1 MNKTWIKEH
10 WLEILLCVGIVIQIG
25 ALAVFN
31 LTRLPYES
39 NYDSS
44 CAYAQIVEM
53 WRQKRIL
60 LKDWAYQT
68 TLGIDS
74 PVLLGALFY
83 GITKNAFT
91 AFGLANI
98 VTVIVYACLFYD
110 ILKQADVKKNMRLL
124 AVLFLLTPY
133 STGQLGYM
141 PMLFTSA
148 GSYAYKLLVPLLLI
162 DILVRMHKGQEIKK
176 YWYLI
181 LFATFFVFD
190 TAVSSGEYIVTVIV
204 YACLFYDILKQ
215 ADVKK
220 NMRLL
225 AVLFLLTPYSTGQ
238 LGYMP
243 MLFTSAGS
251 YAYKLLVPLL
261 LIDILVRMHKG
272 QEIKKYWYL
281 ILFATFFVFDTA
293 VSSGEY
299 ILLCA
304 VLPLIGYEILHVL
317 IGNDIKQIFNKR
329 LGFLIL
335 ESAIYVV
342 GIKVGRRTGIIESVG
357 SQMMLTKAK
366 HFPSVIAKCLTGIF
380 QLFGGIPDYEDIP
393 VTQTYGMMYLFRFFL
408 AAVILASWI
417 YLLKHLKEN
426 EKYKELVGMITC
438 IFAVNLI
445 VLIFANVNYA
455 TKTFEYRYHLISMIP
470 MILLTSIA
478 ASDLWEKRKLLEQT
492 IVLVTIVLLLF
503 VNVYDYKNYMR
514 DCYNYQGDMQGITL
528 TAEQE
533 GVHLIITIGSES
545 ISMGR
550 CMRNVNPNVE
560 ISTWGGYNHGVGW
573 GASTYYFDNAHLKT
587 PYMVLMTQKEYE
599 LMPKQ
604 IAKQLEEVQVFGIF
618 RLYRVKENVLDG
630 DNTLPQS
637 GTNRDFCYSSGYEYW
652 GKMESDGNVLSSGK
666 KETVLRSNKKKIEK
680 DATYDIVVHYE
691 VIQAKEDSAATFR
704 VRNAQDEIIAEQEMP
719 KDATKITIKDVSV
732 ITGMEWVRYRIN
744 AEKGS
749 KIRIRSIETIA
760 Q

>member
-98 VTVIVYACLFYD
+98 VTVIVYAF
-110 ILKQADVKKNMRLL
+110 
-124 AVLFLLTPY
+124 
-133 STGQLGYM
+133 
-141 PMLFTSA
+141 
-148 GSYAYKLLVPLLLI
+148 
-162 DILVRMHKGQEIKK
+162 
-176 YWYLI
+176 
-181 LFATFFVFD
+181 
-190 TAVSSGEYIVTVIV
+190 
-204 YACLFYDILKQ
+204 LFYDILKQ

-335 ESAIYVV
+335 ESVIYVV

>member
-74 PVLLGALFY
+74 PVLLGVLFY

-98 VTVIVYACLFYD
+98 VTVIVYAF
-110 ILKQADVKKNMRLL
+110 
-124 AVLFLLTPY
+124 
-133 STGQLGYM
+133 
-141 PMLFTSA
+141 
-148 GSYAYKLLVPLLLI
+148 
-162 DILVRMHKGQEIKK
+162 
-176 YWYLI
+176 
-181 LFATFFVFD
+181 
-190 TAVSSGEYIVTVIV
+190 
-204 YACLFYDILKQ
+204 LFYDILKQ

-408 AAVILASWI
+408 AAVILASGI

-680 DATYDIVVHYE
+680 DAAYDIVVHYE
-691 VIQAKEDSAATFR
+691 VLKSKEDSAATFR

-719 KDATKITIKDVSV
+719 SDATKITIKDVSV

>member
-98 VTVIVYACLFYD
+98 VTVIVYVFLFYD
-110 ILKQADVKKNMRLL
+110 ILKQADV
-124 AVLFLLTPY
+124 A
-133 STGQLGYM
+133 
-141 PMLFTSA
+141 
-148 GSYAYKLLVPLLLI
+148 
-162 DILVRMHKGQEIKK
+162 
-176 YWYLI
+176 
-181 LFATFFVFD
+181 
-190 TAVSSGEYIVTVIV
+190 
-204 YACLFYDILKQ
+204 
-215 ADVKK
+215 K

-719 KDATKITIKDVSV
+719 KDATEIRIRDVSV
-732 ITGMEWVRYRIN
+732 TQSMEWIRYRIN
-744 AEKGS
+744 SQKGS
-749 KIRIRSIETIA
+749 KIRIKSIETVA

>member
-74 PVLLGALFY
+74 PVLLGVLFY

-98 VTVIVYACLFYD
+98 VTVIVYAFLFYD
-110 ILKQADVKKNMRLL
+110 ILKQADV
-124 AVLFLLTPY
+124 A
-133 STGQLGYM
+133 
-141 PMLFTSA
+141 
-148 GSYAYKLLVPLLLI
+148 
-162 DILVRMHKGQEIKK
+162 
-176 YWYLI
+176 
-181 LFATFFVFD
+181 
-190 TAVSSGEYIVTVIV
+190 
-204 YACLFYDILKQ
+204 
-215 ADVKK
+215 K

-680 DATYDIVVHYE
+680 DAAYDIVVHYE
-691 VIQAKEDSAATFR
+691 VLKSKEDSAATFR

-719 KDATKITIKDVSV
+719 KDATEIRIRDVSV
-732 ITGMEWVRYRIN
+732 TQSMEWIRYRIN
-744 AEKGS
+744 AQKGS
-749 KIRIRSIETIA
+749 KIRIKSIETVA

>member
-91 AFGLANI
+91 AFGLAN
-98 VTVIVYACLFYD
+98 
-110 ILKQADVKKNMRLL
+110 
-124 AVLFLLTPY
+124 
-133 STGQLGYM
+133 
-141 PMLFTSA
+141 
-148 GSYAYKLLVPLLLI
+148 
-162 DILVRMHKGQEIKK
+162 
-176 YWYLI
+176 
-181 LFATFFVFD
+181 
-190 TAVSSGEYIVTVIV
+190 IVTVIV

-637 GTNRDFCYSSGYEYW
+637 GTNRDFCYSSVYEYW

>member
-1 MNKTWIKEH
+1 MNKTWVKEH

-98 VTVIVYACLFYD
+98 VTVIVYAFLFYD
-110 ILKQADVKKNMRLL
+110 ILKQADV
-124 AVLFLLTPY
+124 A
-133 STGQLGYM
+133 
-141 PMLFTSA
+141 
-148 GSYAYKLLVPLLLI
+148 
-162 DILVRMHKGQEIKK
+162 
-176 YWYLI
+176 
-181 LFATFFVFD
+181 
-190 TAVSSGEYIVTVIV
+190 
-204 YACLFYDILKQ
+204 
-215 ADVKK
+215 K

-618 RLYRVKENVLDG
+618 RLYRIKENVLDG

-680 DATYDIVVHYE
+680 DAAYDIVVHYE
-691 VIQAKEDSAATFR
+691 VLKSKEDSAATFR

>member
-74 PVLLGALFY
+74 PVLLGVLFY

-98 VTVIVYACLFYD
+98 VTVIVYAF
-110 ILKQADVKKNMRLL
+110 
-124 AVLFLLTPY
+124 
-133 STGQLGYM
+133 
-141 PMLFTSA
+141 
-148 GSYAYKLLVPLLLI
+148 
-162 DILVRMHKGQEIKK
+162 
-176 YWYLI
+176 
-181 LFATFFVFD
+181 
-190 TAVSSGEYIVTVIV
+190 
-204 YACLFYDILKQ
+204 LFYDILKQ

-455 TKTFEYRYHLISMIP
+455 TETFEFRYHLISMIP

-680 DATYDIVVHYE
+680 DAAYDIVVHYE
-691 VIQAKEDSAATFR
+691 VLKSKEDSAATFR

-719 KDATKITIKDVSV
+719 SNATKITIKDVSV

>member
-10 WLEILLCVGIVIQIG
+10 WLEILLCVGVLIQIV

-53 WRQKRIL
+53 WKQKSLL
-60 LKDWAYQT
+60 LKDWSYQT

-74 PVLLGALFY
+74 PVILGALFY
-83 GITKNAFT
+83 GVTKNAFT

-98 VTVIVYACLFYD
+98 VTVIIYVGLFYD
-110 ILKQADVKKNMRLL
+110 ILKQADV
-124 AVLFLLTPY
+124 A
-133 STGQLGYM
+133 
-141 PMLFTSA
+141 
-148 GSYAYKLLVPLLLI
+148 
-162 DILVRMHKGQEIKK
+162 
-176 YWYLI
+176 
-181 LFATFFVFD
+181 
-190 TAVSSGEYIVTVIV
+190 
-204 YACLFYDILKQ
+204 
-215 ADVKK
+215 K

>member
-98 VTVIVYACLFYD
+98 VTVIVYAF
-110 ILKQADVKKNMRLL
+110 
-124 AVLFLLTPY
+124 
-133 STGQLGYM
+133 
-141 PMLFTSA
+141 
-148 GSYAYKLLVPLLLI
+148 
-162 DILVRMHKGQEIKK
+162 
-176 YWYLI
+176 
-181 LFATFFVFD
+181 
-190 TAVSSGEYIVTVIV
+190 
-204 YACLFYDILKQ
+204 LFYDILKQ

-455 TKTFEYRYHLISMIP
+455 TETFEFRYHLISMIP

-680 DATYDIVVHYE
+680 DAAYDIVVHYE
-691 VIQAKEDSAATFR
+691 VLKSKEDSAATFR
-704 VRNAQDEIIAEQEMP
+704 VKNAQDEIIAEQEMP

-749 KIRIRSIETIA
+749 KIRIRSIETIT

>member
-98 VTVIVYACLFYD
+98 VTVIVYAF
-110 ILKQADVKKNMRLL
+110 
-124 AVLFLLTPY
+124 
-133 STGQLGYM
+133 
-141 PMLFTSA
+141 
-148 GSYAYKLLVPLLLI
+148 
-162 DILVRMHKGQEIKK
+162 
-176 YWYLI
+176 
-181 LFATFFVFD
+181 
-190 TAVSSGEYIVTVIV
+190 
-204 YACLFYDILKQ
+204 LFYDILKQ

-357 SQMMLTKAK
+357 SQMMLPKAK

-691 VIQAKEDSAATFR
+691 VIQAKEDSAAVFR

-719 KDATKITIKDVSV
+719 KDATEIRIRDVSV
-732 ITGMEWVRYRIN
+732 TQSMEWIRYRIN
-744 AEKGS
+744 AQKGS
-749 KIRIRSIETIA
+749 KIRIKSIETVA

>member
-98 VTVIVYACLFYD
+98 VTVIVYAF
-110 ILKQADVKKNMRLL
+110 
-124 AVLFLLTPY
+124 
-133 STGQLGYM
+133 
-141 PMLFTSA
+141 
-148 GSYAYKLLVPLLLI
+148 
-162 DILVRMHKGQEIKK
+162 
-176 YWYLI
+176 
-181 LFATFFVFD
+181 
-190 TAVSSGEYIVTVIV
+190 
-204 YACLFYDILKQ
+204 LFYDILKQ

-342 GIKVGRRTGIIESVG
+342 GVKVGRRTGIIESVG

-455 TKTFEYRYHLISMIP
+455 TETFEFRYHLISMIP

-514 DCYNYQGDMQGITL
+514 DCYNDQGDMQGITL

-618 RLYRVKENVLDG
+618 QLYRVKENVLDG

-680 DATYDIVVHYE
+680 DAAYDIVVHYE
-691 VIQAKEDSAATFR
+691 VLKSKEDSAATFR

-719 KDATKITIKDVSV
+719 KDATEITIKDVSV

>member
-91 AFGLANI
+91 AFGLAN
-98 VTVIVYACLFYD
+98 
-110 ILKQADVKKNMRLL
+110 
-124 AVLFLLTPY
+124 
-133 STGQLGYM
+133 
-141 PMLFTSA
+141 
-148 GSYAYKLLVPLLLI
+148 
-162 DILVRMHKGQEIKK
+162 
-176 YWYLI
+176 
-181 LFATFFVFD
+181 
-190 TAVSSGEYIVTVIV
+190 IVTVIV

-719 KDATKITIKDVSV
+719 KDATKITIKDVSI

>member
-91 AFGLANI
+91 AFGLAN
-98 VTVIVYACLFYD
+98 
-110 ILKQADVKKNMRLL
+110 
-124 AVLFLLTPY
+124 
-133 STGQLGYM
+133 
-141 PMLFTSA
+141 
-148 GSYAYKLLVPLLLI
+148 
-162 DILVRMHKGQEIKK
+162 
-176 YWYLI
+176 
-181 LFATFFVFD
+181 
-190 TAVSSGEYIVTVIV
+190 IVTVIV

-408 AAVILASWI
+408 VAVILASWI
-417 YLLKHLKEN
+417 YLLQHLKEN

-455 TKTFEYRYHLISMIP
+455 TETFEFRYHLISMIP

-666 KETVLRSNKKKIEK
+666 KETVLRSNKKKIK
-680 DATYDIVVHYE
+680 RDATYDMIVHYE
-691 VIQAKEDSAATFR
+691 VIQAKEDNAAVFR
-704 VRNAQDEIIAEQEMP
+704 IRNAQDEIIAEQEMP
-719 KDATKITIKDVSV
+719 KDATEIRIRDVSV
-732 ITGMEWVRYRIN
+732 TQSMEWIRYRIN
-744 AEKGS
+744 SQKGS
-749 KIRIRSIETIA
+749 KIRIKSIETVA

>member
-91 AFGLANI
+91 AFGLAN
-98 VTVIVYACLFYD
+98 
-110 ILKQADVKKNMRLL
+110 
-124 AVLFLLTPY
+124 
-133 STGQLGYM
+133 
-141 PMLFTSA
+141 
-148 GSYAYKLLVPLLLI
+148 
-162 DILVRMHKGQEIKK
+162 
-176 YWYLI
+176 
-181 LFATFFVFD
+181 
-190 TAVSSGEYIVTVIV
+190 IVTVIV

-408 AAVILASWI
+408 VAVILASWI

>member
-39 NYDSS
+39 NYDSY
-44 CAYAQIVEM
+44 CAYEQIVEM

-162 DILVRMHKGQEIKK
+162 DILVRMHKGQK
-176 YWYLI
+176 
-181 LFATFFVFD
+181 
-190 TAVSSGEYIVTVIV
+190 
-204 YACLFYDILKQ
+204 
-215 ADVKK
+215 
-220 NMRLL
+220 
-225 AVLFLLTPYSTGQ
+225 
-238 LGYMP
+238 
-243 MLFTSAGS
+243 
-251 YAYKLLVPLL
+251 
-261 LIDILVRMHKG
+261 
-272 QEIKKYWYL
+272 IKKYWYL

-317 IGNDIKQIFNKR
+317 IGNDIKQIFSKR

-426 EKYKELVGMITC
+426 AKYKELVGMITC

-618 RLYRVKENVLDG
+618 QLYRVKENVLDG

-680 DATYDIVVHYE
+680 DAAYDIVVHYE
-691 VIQAKEDSAATFR
+691 VLKSKEDSAATFR

>member
-162 DILVRMHKGQEIKK
+162 DILVRMHKGQK
-176 YWYLI
+176 
-181 LFATFFVFD
+181 
-190 TAVSSGEYIVTVIV
+190 
-204 YACLFYDILKQ
+204 
-215 ADVKK
+215 
-220 NMRLL
+220 
-225 AVLFLLTPYSTGQ
+225 
-238 LGYMP
+238 
-243 MLFTSAGS
+243 
-251 YAYKLLVPLL
+251 
-261 LIDILVRMHKG
+261 
-272 QEIKKYWYL
+272 IKKYWYL

-317 IGNDIKQIFNKR
+317 IGNDIKQIFSKR

-680 DATYDIVVHYE
+680 DAAYDIVVHYE
-691 VIQAKEDSAATFR
+691 VLKSKEDSAATFR

>member
-162 DILVRMHKGQEIKK
+162 DILVRMHKGQK
-176 YWYLI
+176 
-181 LFATFFVFD
+181 
-190 TAVSSGEYIVTVIV
+190 
-204 YACLFYDILKQ
+204 
-215 ADVKK
+215 
-220 NMRLL
+220 
-225 AVLFLLTPYSTGQ
+225 
-238 LGYMP
+238 
-243 MLFTSAGS
+243 
-251 YAYKLLVPLL
+251 
-261 LIDILVRMHKG
+261 
-272 QEIKKYWYL
+272 IKKYWYL

-317 IGNDIKQIFNKR
+317 IGNDIKQIFSKR

-426 EKYKELVGMITC
+426 AKYKELVGMITC

-618 RLYRVKENVLDG
+618 QLYRVKENVLDG

-680 DATYDIVVHYE
+680 DAAYDMIVHYE
-691 VIQAKEDSAATFR
+691 VIQAKEDNAAVFR
-704 VRNAQDEIIAEQEMP
+704 IRNAQDEIIAEQEMP
-719 KDATKITIKDVSV
+719 SDATEIRIRDVSV
-732 ITGMEWVRYRIN
+732 TQSMEWIRYRIN
-744 AEKGS
+744 AQKGS
-749 KIRIRSIETIA
+749 KIRIKSIETVA

>member
-141 PMLFTSA
+141 A
-148 GSYAYKLLVPLLLI
+148 
-162 DILVRMHKGQEIKK
+162 
-176 YWYLI
+176 
-181 LFATFFVFD
+181 
-190 TAVSSGEYIVTVIV
+190 
-204 YACLFYDILKQ
+204 
-215 ADVKK
+215 
-220 NMRLL
+220 
-225 AVLFLLTPYSTGQ
+225 
-238 LGYMP
+238 

>member
-98 VTVIVYACLFYD
+98 VTVIVYAF
-110 ILKQADVKKNMRLL
+110 
-124 AVLFLLTPY
+124 
-133 STGQLGYM
+133 
-141 PMLFTSA
+141 
-148 GSYAYKLLVPLLLI
+148 
-162 DILVRMHKGQEIKK
+162 
-176 YWYLI
+176 
-181 LFATFFVFD
+181 
-190 TAVSSGEYIVTVIV
+190 
-204 YACLFYDILKQ
+204 LFYDILKQ

-455 TKTFEYRYHLISMIP
+455 AETFEYRYHLISMIP

-514 DCYNYQGDMQGITL
+514 DCYNYQGDMQGITSV
-528 TAEQE
+528 AEQE

-604 IAKQLEEVQVFGIF
+604 IAKQLEEVQTFGLF
-618 RLYRVKENVLDG
+618 QLYRVKENVLDG

-666 KETVLRSNKKKIEK
+666 KETVLRSNKKKIK
-680 DATYDIVVHYE
+680 RDATYDMIVHYE
-691 VIQAKEDSAATFR
+691 VIQAKEDSAAVFR

-719 KDATKITIKDVSV
+719 KDATEIRIRDVSV
-732 ITGMEWVRYRIN
+732 TQSMEWIRYRIN
-744 AEKGS
+744 AQKGS
-749 KIRIRSIETIA
+749 KIRIKSIETVA

>member
-190 TAVSSGEYIVTVIV
+190 TAVSSGEYI
-204 YACLFYDILKQ
+204 
-215 ADVKK
+215 
-220 NMRLL
+220 
-225 AVLFLLTPYSTGQ
+225 
-238 LGYMP
+238 
-243 MLFTSAGS
+243 
-251 YAYKLLVPLL
+251 
-261 LIDILVRMHKG
+261 
-272 QEIKKYWYL
+272 
-281 ILFATFFVFDTA
+281 
-293 VSSGEY
+293 
-299 ILLCA
+299 LLCA

-335 ESAIYVV
+335 ESALYVV

-357 SQMMLTKAK
+357 SQMMLTKPK

>member
-98 VTVIVYACLFYD
+98 VTVIVYVFLFYD
-110 ILKQADVKKNMRLL
+110 ILKQADV
-124 AVLFLLTPY
+124 A
-133 STGQLGYM
+133 
-141 PMLFTSA
+141 
-148 GSYAYKLLVPLLLI
+148 
-162 DILVRMHKGQEIKK
+162 
-176 YWYLI
+176 
-181 LFATFFVFD
+181 
-190 TAVSSGEYIVTVIV
+190 
-204 YACLFYDILKQ
+204 
-215 ADVKK
+215 K

-680 DATYDIVVHYE
+680 DAAYDIVVHYE
-691 VIQAKEDSAATFR
+691 VLKSKEDSAATFR

>member
-98 VTVIVYACLFYD
+98 VTVIVYAF
-110 ILKQADVKKNMRLL
+110 
-124 AVLFLLTPY
+124 
-133 STGQLGYM
+133 
-141 PMLFTSA
+141 
-148 GSYAYKLLVPLLLI
+148 
-162 DILVRMHKGQEIKK
+162 
-176 YWYLI
+176 
-181 LFATFFVFD
+181 
-190 TAVSSGEYIVTVIV
+190 
-204 YACLFYDILKQ
+204 LFYDILKQ

-455 TKTFEYRYHLISMIP
+455 AETFEYRYHLISMIP

-666 KETVLRSNKKKIEK
+666 KETVLRSNKKKIK
-680 DATYDIVVHYE
+680 RDATYDMIVHYE
-691 VIQAKEDSAATFR
+691 VIQAKEDSAAVFR

-719 KDATKITIKDVSV
+719 KDATEIRIRDVSV
-732 ITGMEWVRYRIN
+732 TQSMEWIRYRIN
-744 AEKGS
+744 AQKGS
-749 KIRIRSIETIA
+749 KIRIKSIETVA

>member
-98 VTVIVYACLFYD
+98 VTVIVYVFLFYD
-110 ILKQADVKKNMRLL
+110 ILKQADVAKNMRLL

-176 YWYLI
+176 YWYL
-181 LFATFFVFD
+181 V
-190 TAVSSGEYIVTVIV
+190 
-204 YACLFYDILKQ
+204 
-215 ADVKK
+215 
-220 NMRLL
+220 
-225 AVLFLLTPYSTGQ
+225 
-238 LGYMP
+238 
-243 MLFTSAGS
+243 
-251 YAYKLLVPLL
+251 
-261 LIDILVRMHKG
+261 
-272 QEIKKYWYL
+272 
-281 ILFATFFVFDTA
+281 LFATFFVFDTA

-304 VLPLIGYEILHVL
+304 ILPLIGYEILHVL

-329 LGFLIL
+329 FGFLIL

-455 TKTFEYRYHLISMIP
+455 AKTFEYRYHLISMIP
-470 MILLTSIA
+470 MILLTAIA
-478 ASDLWEKRKLLEQT
+478 ASDLWEKRRLLEQT
-492 IVLVTIVLLLF
+492 IVLGTIVLLLF

-514 DCYNYQGDMQGITL
+514 DCYNDRGNMQAITSV
-528 TAEQE
+528 AEQE
-533 GVHLIITIGSES
+533 GVPLIITVGSES

-550 CMRNVNPNVE
+550 CMRNVNPKVE

-573 GASTYYFDNAHLKT
+573 GASTYYFDNTRLQI
-587 PYMVLMTQKEYE
+587 PYMLLMTQKEYT
-599 LMPKQ
+599 LLPKY
-604 IAKQLEEVQVFGIF
+604 IARQLEEVQVFGRF
-618 RLYRVKENVLDG
+618 QLYRVKENVLDG
-630 DNTLPQS
+630 DVTLPKS
-637 GTNRDFCYSSGYEYW
+637 GTNKDFCYSSGYEYW
-652 GKMESDGNVLSSGK
+652 GKMEGDGNLLTLGK
-666 KETVLRSNKKKIEK
+666 KETVLRSDKKEVT
-680 DATYDIVVHYE
+680 DNATYDIVVHYE
-691 VIQAKEDSAATFR
+691 VLKSKRDSAAVFR
-704 VRNAQDEIIAEQEMP
+704 VRNGQDEIIAEQEMP
-719 KDATKITIKDVSV
+719 KDATEIRLKNVSV
-732 ITGMEWVRYRIN
+732 TQDMEWIRYRVN

-749 KIRIRSIETIA
+749 KIRIKSIETIA

>member
-148 GSYAYKLLVPLLLI
+148 GSYAYKL
-162 DILVRMHKGQEIKK
+162 
-176 YWYLI
+176 
-181 LFATFFVFD
+181 
-190 TAVSSGEYIVTVIV
+190 
-204 YACLFYDILKQ
+204 
-215 ADVKK
+215 
-220 NMRLL
+220 
-225 AVLFLLTPYSTGQ
+225 
-238 LGYMP
+238 
-243 MLFTSAGS
+243 
-251 YAYKLLVPLL
+251 
-261 LIDILVRMHKG
+261 LVRMHKG

-666 KETVLRSNKKKIEK
+666 KETVLRSNKKKIK
-680 DATYDIVVHYE
+680 RDATYDMIVHYE
-691 VIQAKEDSAATFR
+691 VIQAKEDSAAVFR

-719 KDATKITIKDVSV
+719 KDATEIRIRDVSV
-732 ITGMEWVRYRIN
+732 TQSMEWIRYRIN
-744 AEKGS
+744 AQKGS
-749 KIRIRSIETIA
+749 KIRIKSIETVA

>member
-74 PVLLGALFY
+74 PVLLGVLFY

-98 VTVIVYACLFYD
+98 VTVIVYAFLFYD

-181 LFATFFVFD
+181 LF
-190 TAVSSGEYIVTVIV
+190 E
-204 YACLFYDILKQ
+204 
-215 ADVKK
+215 
-220 NMRLL
+220 
-225 AVLFLLTPYSTGQ
+225 
-238 LGYMP
+238 
-243 MLFTSAGS
+243 
-251 YAYKLLVPLL
+251 
-261 LIDILVRMHKG
+261 
-272 QEIKKYWYL
+272 
-281 ILFATFFVFDTA
+281 TFFVFDTA

-666 KETVLRSNKKKIEK
+666 KETVLRSNKKKIK
-680 DATYDIVVHYE
+680 RDATYDMIVHYE
-691 VIQAKEDSAATFR
+691 VIQAKEDNAAVFR
-704 VRNAQDEIIAEQEMP
+704 IRNAQDEIIAEQEMP
-719 KDATKITIKDVSV
+719 KDATEIRIRDVSV
-732 ITGMEWVRYRIN
+732 TQSMEWIRYRIN
-744 AEKGS
+744 SQKGS
-749 KIRIRSIETIA
+749 KIRIKSIETVA

>member
-91 AFGLANI
+91 AFGLAN
-98 VTVIVYACLFYD
+98 
-110 ILKQADVKKNMRLL
+110 
-124 AVLFLLTPY
+124 
-133 STGQLGYM
+133 
-141 PMLFTSA
+141 
-148 GSYAYKLLVPLLLI
+148 
-162 DILVRMHKGQEIKK
+162 
-176 YWYLI
+176 
-181 LFATFFVFD
+181 
-190 TAVSSGEYIVTVIV
+190 IVTVIV

-691 VIQAKEDSAATFR
+691 VIQAKEDNAAVFR
-704 VRNAQDEIIAEQEMP
+704 IRNAQDEIIAEQEMP
-719 KDATKITIKDVSV
+719 KDATEIRIRDVSV
-732 ITGMEWVRYRIN
+732 TQSMEWIRYRIN
-744 AEKGS
+744 SQKGS
-749 KIRIRSIETIA
+749 KIRIKSIETVA

>member
-98 VTVIVYACLFYD
+98 VTVIVYAF
-110 ILKQADVKKNMRLL
+110 
-124 AVLFLLTPY
+124 
-133 STGQLGYM
+133 
-141 PMLFTSA
+141 
-148 GSYAYKLLVPLLLI
+148 
-162 DILVRMHKGQEIKK
+162 
-176 YWYLI
+176 
-181 LFATFFVFD
+181 
-190 TAVSSGEYIVTVIV
+190 
-204 YACLFYDILKQ
+204 LFYDILKQ

-455 TKTFEYRYHLISMIP
+455 AETFEYRYYLICMIP
-470 MILLTSIA
+470 MILLTSIS

-573 GASTYYFDNAHLKT
+573 GASTYFIDNAHLKT

-604 IAKQLEEVQVFGIF
+604 SAKQLEEVQTFGLF
-618 RLYRVKENVLDG
+618 QLYRVKENVLDG

-666 KETVLRSNKKKIEK
+666 KETVLRSNKKKIK
-680 DATYDIVVHYE
+680 RDATYDMIVHYE
-691 VIQAKEDSAATFR
+691 VIQAKEDSAAVFR

-719 KDATKITIKDVSV
+719 KDATEIRIRDVSV
-732 ITGMEWVRYRIN
+732 TQSMEWIRYRIN
-744 AEKGS
+744 AQKGS
-749 KIRIRSIETIA
+749 KIRIKSIETVA

>member
-91 AFGLANI
+91 AFGLAN
-98 VTVIVYACLFYD
+98 
-110 ILKQADVKKNMRLL
+110 
-124 AVLFLLTPY
+124 
-133 STGQLGYM
+133 
-141 PMLFTSA
+141 
-148 GSYAYKLLVPLLLI
+148 
-162 DILVRMHKGQEIKK
+162 
-176 YWYLI
+176 
-181 LFATFFVFD
+181 
-190 TAVSSGEYIVTVIV
+190 IVTVIV

-417 YLLKHLKEN
+417 YLLKYLKEN

-455 TKTFEYRYHLISMIP
+455 TETFEFRYHLISMIP

-492 IVLVTIVLLLF
+492 VVLATIALLLF
-503 VNVYDYKNYMR
+503 VNVYGYKNYMK

-680 DATYDIVVHYE
+680 DAAYDIVVHYE
-691 VIQAKEDSAATFR
+691 VLKSKEDSAATFR

-719 KDATKITIKDVSV
+719 SDATKITIKDVSV
-732 ITGMEWVRYRIN
+732 TTGMEWVRYRIN

>member
-1 MNKTWIKEH
+1 MNKTWVKEH

-98 VTVIVYACLFYD
+98 VTVIVYAFLFYD
-110 ILKQADVKKNMRLL
+110 ILKQADVAKNMRLL

-162 DILVRMHKGQEIKK
+162 DILV
-176 YWYLI
+176 W
-181 LFATFFVFD
+181 
-190 TAVSSGEYIVTVIV
+190 
-204 YACLFYDILKQ
+204 
-215 ADVKK
+215 
-220 NMRLL
+220 
-225 AVLFLLTPYSTGQ
+225 
-238 LGYMP
+238 
-243 MLFTSAGS
+243 
-251 YAYKLLVPLL
+251 
-261 LIDILVRMHKG
+261 MHKG

-604 IAKQLEEVQVFGIF
+604 IAKQLEEAQVFGIF

-680 DATYDIVVHYE
+680 DAAYDIVVHYE
-691 VIQAKEDSAATFR
+691 VLKSKEDSAATFR

>member
-91 AFGLANI
+91 AFGLAN
-98 VTVIVYACLFYD
+98 
-110 ILKQADVKKNMRLL
+110 
-124 AVLFLLTPY
+124 
-133 STGQLGYM
+133 
-141 PMLFTSA
+141 
-148 GSYAYKLLVPLLLI
+148 
-162 DILVRMHKGQEIKK
+162 
-176 YWYLI
+176 
-181 LFATFFVFD
+181 
-190 TAVSSGEYIVTVIV
+190 IVTVIV

-630 DNTLPQS
+630 DNTLPQC

>member
-98 VTVIVYACLFYD
+98 VTVIVYAF
-110 ILKQADVKKNMRLL
+110 
-124 AVLFLLTPY
+124 
-133 STGQLGYM
+133 
-141 PMLFTSA
+141 
-148 GSYAYKLLVPLLLI
+148 
-162 DILVRMHKGQEIKK
+162 
-176 YWYLI
+176 
-181 LFATFFVFD
+181 
-190 TAVSSGEYIVTVIV
+190 
-204 YACLFYDILKQ
+204 LFYDILKQ

-666 KETVLRSNKKKIEK
+666 KETVLRSNKKKIK
-680 DATYDIVVHYE
+680 RDATYDMIVHYE
-691 VIQAKEDSAATFR
+691 VIQAKEDNAAVFR
-704 VRNAQDEIIAEQEMP
+704 IRNAQDEIIAEQEMP
-719 KDATKITIKDVSV
+719 KDATEIRIRDVSV
-732 ITGMEWVRYRIN
+732 TQSMEWIRYRIN
-744 AEKGS
+744 SQKGS
-749 KIRIRSIETIA
+749 KIRIKSIQTVA

>member
-1 MNKTWIKEH
+1 MNKTWVKEH

-181 LFATFFVFD
+181 LFA
-190 TAVSSGEYIVTVIV
+190 I
-204 YACLFYDILKQ
+204 
-215 ADVKK
+215 
-220 NMRLL
+220 
-225 AVLFLLTPYSTGQ
+225 
-238 LGYMP
+238 
-243 MLFTSAGS
+243 
-251 YAYKLLVPLL
+251 
-261 LIDILVRMHKG
+261 
-272 QEIKKYWYL
+272 
-281 ILFATFFVFDTA
+281 FFVFDTA

-357 SQMMLTKAK
+357 SQMILTKAK

-408 AAVILASWI
+408 AVVILASWI

-455 TKTFEYRYHLISMIP
+455 TETFEFRYHLISMIP

-680 DATYDIVVHYE
+680 DAAYDIVVHYE
-691 VIQAKEDSAATFR
+691 VLKSKEDSAATFR

>member
-91 AFGLANI
+91 AFGLAN
-98 VTVIVYACLFYD
+98 
-110 ILKQADVKKNMRLL
+110 
-124 AVLFLLTPY
+124 
-133 STGQLGYM
+133 
-141 PMLFTSA
+141 
-148 GSYAYKLLVPLLLI
+148 
-162 DILVRMHKGQEIKK
+162 
-176 YWYLI
+176 
-181 LFATFFVFD
+181 
-190 TAVSSGEYIVTVIV
+190 IVTVIV

-417 YLLKHLKEN
+417 YMLKHLKEN

>member
-98 VTVIVYACLFYD
+98 VTVIVYAF
-110 ILKQADVKKNMRLL
+110 
-124 AVLFLLTPY
+124 
-133 STGQLGYM
+133 
-141 PMLFTSA
+141 
-148 GSYAYKLLVPLLLI
+148 
-162 DILVRMHKGQEIKK
+162 
-176 YWYLI
+176 
-181 LFATFFVFD
+181 
-190 TAVSSGEYIVTVIV
+190 
-204 YACLFYDILKQ
+204 LFYDILKQ

-317 IGNDIKQIFNKR
+317 IGHDIKQIFNKR

-666 KETVLRSNKKKIEK
+666 KETVLRSNKKKIK
-680 DATYDIVVHYE
+680 RDATYDMIVHYE
-691 VIQAKEDSAATFR
+691 VIQAKEDNAAVFR
-704 VRNAQDEIIAEQEMP
+704 IRNAQDEIIAEQEMP
-719 KDATKITIKDVSV
+719 KDATEIRIRDVSV
-732 ITGMEWVRYRIN
+732 TQSMEWIRYRIN
-744 AEKGS
+744 SQKGS
-749 KIRIRSIETIA
+749 KIRIKSIETVA

>member
-74 PVLLGALFY
+74 PVLLGVLFY

-98 VTVIVYACLFYD
+98 VTVIVYAFLFYD
-110 ILKQADVKKNMRLL
+110 ILKQADV
-124 AVLFLLTPY
+124 A
-133 STGQLGYM
+133 
-141 PMLFTSA
+141 
-148 GSYAYKLLVPLLLI
+148 
-162 DILVRMHKGQEIKK
+162 
-176 YWYLI
+176 
-181 LFATFFVFD
+181 
-190 TAVSSGEYIVTVIV
+190 
-204 YACLFYDILKQ
+204 
-215 ADVKK
+215 K

-680 DATYDIVVHYE
+680 DAAYDIVVHYE
-691 VIQAKEDSAATFR
+691 VLKSKEDSAATFR

-719 KDATKITIKDVSV
+719 KDATEITIKDVSV

>member
-91 AFGLANI
+91 AFGLAN
-98 VTVIVYACLFYD
+98 
-110 ILKQADVKKNMRLL
+110 
-124 AVLFLLTPY
+124 
-133 STGQLGYM
+133 
-141 PMLFTSA
+141 
-148 GSYAYKLLVPLLLI
+148 
-162 DILVRMHKGQEIKK
+162 
-176 YWYLI
+176 
-181 LFATFFVFD
+181 
-190 TAVSSGEYIVTVIV
+190 IVTVIV

-680 DATYDIVVHYE
+680 DAAYDIVVHYE
-691 VIQAKEDSAATFR
+691 VLKSKEDSAATFR

-719 KDATKITIKDVSV
+719 SDATKITIKDVSV

-744 AEKGS
+744 AEQGS

>member
-98 VTVIVYACLFYD
+98 VTVIVYAFLFYD
-110 ILKQADVKKNMRLL
+110 ILKQADV
-124 AVLFLLTPY
+124 A
-133 STGQLGYM
+133 
-141 PMLFTSA
+141 
-148 GSYAYKLLVPLLLI
+148 
-162 DILVRMHKGQEIKK
+162 
-176 YWYLI
+176 
-181 LFATFFVFD
+181 
-190 TAVSSGEYIVTVIV
+190 
-204 YACLFYDILKQ
+204 
-215 ADVKK
+215 K

-604 IAKQLEEVQVFGIF
+604 IAKQLEEVQTFGLF
-618 RLYRVKENVLDG
+618 QLYRVKENVLDG

-666 KETVLRSNKKKIEK
+666 KETVLRSNKKKIK
-680 DATYDIVVHYE
+680 RDATYDMIVHYE
-691 VIQAKEDSAATFR
+691 VIQAKEDSAAVFR

-719 KDATKITIKDVSV
+719 KDATEIRIRDVSV
-732 ITGMEWVRYRIN
+732 TQSMEWIRYRIN
-744 AEKGS
+744 AQKGS
-749 KIRIRSIETIA
+749 KIRIKSIETVA

>member
-98 VTVIVYACLFYD
+98 VTVIVYAF
-110 ILKQADVKKNMRLL
+110 
-124 AVLFLLTPY
+124 
-133 STGQLGYM
+133 
-141 PMLFTSA
+141 
-148 GSYAYKLLVPLLLI
+148 
-162 DILVRMHKGQEIKK
+162 
-176 YWYLI
+176 
-181 LFATFFVFD
+181 
-190 TAVSSGEYIVTVIV
+190 
-204 YACLFYDILKQ
+204 LFYDILKQ

-587 PYMVLMTQKEYE
+587 PYMVLMSQKEYE

-666 KETVLRSNKKKIEK
+666 KETVLRSNKKKIK
-680 DATYDIVVHYE
+680 RDATYDMIVHYE
-691 VIQAKEDSAATFR
+691 VIQAKEDNAAVFR
-704 VRNAQDEIIAEQEMP
+704 IRNAQDEIIAEQEMP
-719 KDATKITIKDVSV
+719 KDATEIRIRDVSV
-732 ITGMEWVRYRIN
+732 TQSMEWIRYRIN
-744 AEKGS
+744 SQKGS
-749 KIRIRSIETIA
+749 KIRIKSIETVA

>member
-98 VTVIVYACLFYD
+98 VTVIVYAF
-110 ILKQADVKKNMRLL
+110 
-124 AVLFLLTPY
+124 
-133 STGQLGYM
+133 
-141 PMLFTSA
+141 
-148 GSYAYKLLVPLLLI
+148 
-162 DILVRMHKGQEIKK
+162 
-176 YWYLI
+176 
-181 LFATFFVFD
+181 
-190 TAVSSGEYIVTVIV
+190 
-204 YACLFYDILKQ
+204 LFYDILKQ

-408 AAVILASWI
+408 VAVILASWI

-680 DATYDIVVHYE
+680 DAAYDIVVHYE
-691 VIQAKEDSAATFR
+691 VLKSKEDSAATFR

>member
-91 AFGLANI
+91 AFGLAN
-98 VTVIVYACLFYD
+98 
-110 ILKQADVKKNMRLL
+110 
-124 AVLFLLTPY
+124 
-133 STGQLGYM
+133 
-141 PMLFTSA
+141 
-148 GSYAYKLLVPLLLI
+148 
-162 DILVRMHKGQEIKK
+162 
-176 YWYLI
+176 
-181 LFATFFVFD
+181 
-190 TAVSSGEYIVTVIV
+190 IVTVIV

-514 DCYNYQGDMQGITL
+514 DCYNDQGDMQGITL